1 MNSVDT
7 GFKRTARSSRE
18 SRGHP
23 PSISP
28 IPSKVHAFH
37 EWRRGWK
44 RTDTSAAHSSC
55 VHQKTACWWSW
66 RKKEGRGG
74 GLTLKP
80 HGITRSNASM
90 CARCENACIS
100 RILRFL
106 VLLHLSCSRLSFF
119 FTVEPL
125 VDRDACSPSCFVSSQ
140 RSRINFRA
148 TRNCRGVEPC
158 PWVSYSH
165 PPSHT
170 TTLTCC
176 LSSSLKR
183 KIIYRVDVNAV
194 SV

>member
-1 MNSVDT
+1 MGILPQFHRFLRKSTLFMNEEEDEKERTRVRHIRAACTRRLLVD
-7 GFKRTARSSRE
+7 GVGGK
-18 SRGHP
+18 
-23 PSISP
+23 
-28 IPSKVHAFH
+28 
-37 EWRRGWK
+37 RRG
-44 RTDTSAAHSSC
+44 
-55 VHQKTACWWSW
+55 
-66 RKKEGRGG
+66 GG